1 MSEIKLFEIG
11 ATTKELTAS
20 TVGLEKELQT
30 IIENNMEKFFGVK
43 FLKSEY
49 VISAAWTVLALMKT
63 IVPLFL
69 NINAT

>member
-43 FLKSEY
+43 FFKERICHFCRPHGQY
-49 VISAAWTVLALMKT
+49 WH
-63 IVPLFL
+63 
-69 NINAT
+69 